1 MTKILTALD
10 GKNQLISLVTQPI
23 STKPPFCC
31 PACKSPVR
39 LRQGIIRRPHFAHV
53 QLAHC
58 QFQAENESE
67 EHLTLKAK
75 LYTSLVRTEAVCIEK
90 YLPELQQI
98 ADLWVND
105 KLALEIQCSP
115 LPVER
120 LKKRTKAYQEKGYP
134 VRWLLGRKLWLN
146 THLTALQ
153 KQFLYFSSSLGFHL
167 WELDAAA
174 NLLRLKYLIHED
186 LFGKVSYLTKTISL
200 DHNIMEM
207 FRLPYQQEILY
218 SYQKK
223 MTVNLSK
230 RIQRALLAR
239 HPKWLRRQEKAYL
252 SGYNLLMLTT
262 DAFYPQWR
270 PVQSSSGFCQ
280 IEGNLRPYYE
290 SFKVYYKKEKDKKV
304 QTLFSPKY
312 YVKMDS
318 NRK

>member
-1 MTKILTALD
+1 MTGILTALD
-10 GKNQLISLVTQPI
+10 DKNQLISLVTQPT
-23 STKPPFCC
+23 SSKTPFRC
-31 PACKSPVR
+31 PACQSPVH
-39 LRQGIIRRPHFAHV
+39 LRQGTIRRPHFAHV

-98 ADLWVND
+98 ADLLVND
-105 KLALEIQCSP
+105 GLALEIQCSP

-120 LKKRTKAYQEKGYP
+120 LKERTKAYQEQGYQ
-134 VRWLLGRKLWLN
+134 VRWLLGRKLWLKA
-146 THLTALQ
+146 HLTVLQ

-167 WELDAAA
+167 WELDAAT

-200 DHNIMEM
+200 DNDIMGL

-218 SYQKK
+218 SYQKS
-223 MTVNLSK
+223 MVDNLSIK
-230 RIQRALLAR
+230 IQRALLAR
-239 HPKWLRRQEKAYL
+239 QPKWLRRQEKAYL
-252 SGYNLLMLTT
+252 AGHNLLTLAT

-280 IEGNLRPYYE
+280 IKGNLRPYYE
-290 SFKVYYKKEKDKKV
+290 SFKAYYKKEKDKKV

-312 YVKMDS
+312 YVKIDS

>member
-1 MTKILTALD
+1 
-10 GKNQLISLVTQPI
+10 
-23 STKPPFCC
+23 
-31 PACKSPVR
+31 
-39 LRQGIIRRPHFAHV
+39 
-53 QLAHC
+53 
-58 QFQAENESE
+58 
-67 EHLTLKAK
+67 
-75 LYTSLVRTEAVCIEK
+75 
-90 YLPELQQI
+90 
-98 ADLWVND
+98 
-105 KLALEIQCSP
+105 
-115 LPVER
+115 
-120 LKKRTKAYQEKGYP
+120 
-134 VRWLLGRKLWLN
+134 
-146 THLTALQ
+146 
-153 KQFLYFSSSLGFHL
+153 
-167 WELDAAA
+167 
-174 NLLRLKYLIHED
+174 
-186 LFGKVSYLTKTISL
+186 
-200 DHNIMEM
+200 
-207 FRLPYQQEILY
+207 LPYQQEILY

-280 IEGNLRPYYE
+280 IKGNLRPYYE